1 MAEITELVSDL
12 LALPA
17 SERAAKLRARGDATV
32 VAQELA
38 DEIDRLAVT
47 EVTRAMAVSEMLTE
61 FTRDL
66 DDGAV
71 RARALRARAQVLG
84 YAGRFDEALGF
95 YEEAAAAA
103 TGAGAML
110 EAAHARMSSLH
121 ALASLGRYD
130 AAIAAGEA
138 ARAAFLSAGEQV
150 QAARA
155 DVNLGATLQM
165 CDRPADAIA
174 HLNRARPLFAD
185 DPVTLAKIDSNR
197 GHAFLGM
204 DAFPEAEQAYL
215 AAQPTF
221 EREGMSWAAAIV
233 AGNLAEL
240 ATRQGRLQAAFTR
253 FERARRLLEADE
265 TPAELARLAAEQADA
280 LATLGLLDEAV
291 AAYRAALPQLQA
303 AGMAAEATRAHAGL
317 GRVWMRLDRTEEARP
332 HLEAAASGFDALGLA
347 TARARLDVL
356 RSALPDVHQDRRR
369 VRDLLQSA
377 VERLADRPAEEAAA
391 RYHLAR
397 AALADGDLMT
407 AEQQLAAAMQSAA
420 SLDLA
425 PLAADVLHARAA
437 LARARGDSDG
447 CRADLR
453 AAIDQLERIRGS
465 LHADRFRAAFHAD
478 RMGIYEDAVRA
489 ALDAGDAEEALAAVE
504 RAKSRSLLD
513 LVGGLDAAECDTAG
527 EDDPAAAALA
537 RELAQH
543 RQSLNGLY
551 SRLADAALGDDPAV
565 PLDRWREQIGVS
577 ERAIAQLEARLAN
590 ARGVAGLFAPPI
602 EAPAVLAALPSGGRL
617 VEYFAIGGEVLA
629 LVAGD
634 ARVVVVGALGSVDAL
649 TERVRRLYFQVR
661 RAMRPGATDGAR
673 GLRLLEDTQRE
684 LEALYSA
691 LIAPLRRA
699 LGDARRVAIVPHGPL
714 HAVPFPALWSGRH
727 YLMDEF
733 EVVSAPSASVYSRCR
748 AVRPAPRDL
757 AALVLGVPDEAAPC
771 IADEAARVAAVLRG
785 ARSLLGASATTA
797 AFAAAAREAD
807 LLHIACHGFFSAES
821 PLASGLKLADGWL
834 TMRDIYALR
843 TPARLATLSGC
854 ETGRTVVSSG
864 DELVG
869 LTRGFFAAG
878 VSALLVSLWTVNDA
892 STADLMTRFYTDW
905 QGGRG
910 TRRAAECFRAA
921 QQELAASRPH
931 PAFWAP
937 FVMMGDA

>member
-1 MAEITELVSDL
+1 MADITERVSDL
-12 LALPA
+12 LALTDA
-17 SERAAKLRARGDATV
+17 ERSARLRAWGEVRV
-32 VAQELA
+32 VAQMLA
-38 DEIDRLAVT
+38 DEVERLAVT
-47 EVTRAMAVSEMLTE
+47 EVTRAMAVSEMLTD

-71 RARALRARAQVLG
+71 RARALRARAQALG
-84 YAGRFDEALGF
+84 YAGRFEEALGY
-95 YEEAAAAA
+95 YEEAAAVA
-103 TGAGAML
+103 TTAGATF
-110 EAAHARMSSLH
+110 EAAQARMSSLH

-138 ARAAFLSAGEQV
+138 ARAAFLAAGDHV

-165 CDRPADAIA
+165 CDRPEEAIA
-174 HLNRARPLFAD
+174 RLNRARPLFAD

-197 GHAFLGM
+197 GHAYLGM

-215 AAQPTF
+215 AALPTF

-253 FERARRLLEADE
+253 FEQARRLLEVDE
-265 TPAELARLAAEQADA
+265 TPTELARLAVEQADA
-280 LATLGLLDEAV
+280 LATLGLLDEAI
-291 AAYRAALPQLQA
+291 AAYRGALPQLQA
-303 AGMAAEATRAHAGL
+303 AAMAAEATRAHAGL
-317 GRVWMRLDRTEEARP
+317 GRVLMRLGRVDEARP

-356 RSALPDVHQDRRR
+356 RSALPEVQQDRAR
-369 VRDLLQSA
+369 VRELLLRA
-377 VERLADRPAEEAAA
+377 VERLADRPAEAAAA

-397 AALADGDLMT
+397 AALTDGDLRT
-407 AEQQLAAAMQSAA
+407 AEQELEAAMRSAA

-437 LARARGDSDG
+437 LARARGDSNR
-447 CRADLR
+447 CREDLR
-453 AAIDQLERIRGS
+453 AAIEQLERIRGS
-465 LHADRFRAAFHAD
+465 LHADRFRAALHAD
-478 RMGIYEDAVRA
+478 RMEVYEDAVRA
-489 ALDAGDAEEALAAVE
+489 ALDAGAAEEAFAAVE

-513 LVGGLDAAECDTAG
+513 LVGSLDAAERDSAG

-537 RELAQH
+537 RELAWH
-543 RQSLNGLY
+543 RQLLNGLY

-565 PLDRWREQIGVS
+565 PPDRWREQIGVS

-590 ARGVAGLFAPPI
+590 ARGVAGLFAPPL
-602 EAPAVLAALPSGGRL
+602 EASAVLAALPSGGRL
-617 VEYFAIGGEVLA
+617 VEYFAIGGELLA
-629 LVAGD
+629 LVVGD
-634 ARVVVVGALGSVDAL
+634 AKVVVVAALGSVDAL
-649 TERVRRLYFQVR
+649 TERARRLYFQMR
-661 RAMRPGATDGAR
+661 RAMRPGATEGAR
-673 GLRLLEDTQRE
+673 GVRLLEDAQRE
-684 LEALYSA
+684 LEAIYAA
-691 LIAPLRRA
+691 LVAPLRRS
-699 LGDARRVAIVPHGPL
+699 LGDAQRVAIVPHGPL

-727 YLMDEF
+727 FLMEEF
-733 EVVSAPSASVYSRCR
+733 EIVSAPSASVYSRCR
-748 AVRPAPRDL
+748 AAHPSPRG
-757 AALVLGVPDEAAPC
+757 ATPLVLGVPDDAAPC
-771 IADEAARVAAVLRG
+771 IAEEVARVAAVLPG

-797 AFAAAAREAD
+797 AFVAAAREAD
-807 LLHIACHGFFSAES
+807 LLHIACHGFFSAEN
-821 PLASGLKLADGWL
+821 PPASGLKLADGWL
-834 TMRDIYALR
+834 TMRDVYALR

-892 STADLMTRFYTDW
+892 STADLMTRFYASW

-921 QQELAASRPH
+921 QQELARSRPH